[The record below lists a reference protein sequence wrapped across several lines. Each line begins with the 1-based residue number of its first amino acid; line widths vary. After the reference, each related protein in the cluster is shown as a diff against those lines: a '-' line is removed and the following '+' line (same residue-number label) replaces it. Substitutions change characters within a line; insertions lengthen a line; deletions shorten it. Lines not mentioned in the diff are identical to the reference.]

1 MEKLSEKK
9 MKRFHHKFTLPAILI
24 LLVVAIA
31 LLLTGIANMRNQT
44 TLPPN
49 GNASAIGVELNQD
62 YGYVD
67 LHELQANG
75 ISFVYLRSTQGRSYF
90 DDDYL
95 IYRDQVLG
103 TKLAFGT
110 VIAYSNESTP
120 MQHYQYFLKKVGTD
134 TGSLPIWIEPAIDNY
149 DIAYIKQMAQFTGM
163 LLRLNKRVIVDVAVR
178 YKKYFP
184 HDVQFIT
191 GGKKAP
197 DKMQYSFWRYTNNGR
212 VKSVKNLEDGVVM
225 LTYNGTVTQYK
236 EKYGQLTQ

>member
-1 MEKLSEKK
+1 

-134 TGSLPIWIEPAIDNY
+134 TGSLPILIEPAIDNY

>member
-1 MEKLSEKK
+1 

-24 LLVVAIA
+24 LLIVAIV
-31 LLLTGIANMRNQT
+31 LFLTGIANMRNQT

-62 YGYVD
+62 YGYID

-95 IYRDQVLG
+95 LYRDQVLG

-120 MQHYQYFLKKVGTD
+120 TQHYQYFLKKVGTD

-149 DIAYIKQMAQFTGM
+149 DIAYIKQMAQFTSM
-163 LLRLNKRVIVDVAVR
+163 LLRLNKRVIVDVAVK

-184 HDVQFIT
+184 YDVQFIT
-191 GGKKAP
+191 GGRKAP
-197 DKMQYSFWRYTNNGR
+197 DKMQYAFWRYTNNGR

>member
-1 MEKLSEKK
+1 
-9 MKRFHHKFTLPAILI
+9 MKRFHHKFTLPANLI
-24 LLVVAIA
+24 LLIVAIV

-62 YGYVD
+62 YGYID

-95 IYRDQVLG
+95 LYRDQVLG

-134 TGSLPIWIEPAIDNY
+134 TGSLPIWIEPAIDDY
-149 DIAYIKQMAQFTGM
+149 DIAYIKQMAQFTSM
-163 LLRLNKRVIVDVAVR
+163 LLRLNKRVIVGVAVK

-191 GGKKAP
+191 GGRKAP
-197 DKMQYSFWRYTNNGR
+197 DKMQYAFWRYTNNGR

>member
-1 MEKLSEKK
+1 

-24 LLVVAIA
+24 LLIVAIV

-62 YGYVD
+62 YGYID

-95 IYRDQVLG
+95 LYRDQVLG

-120 MQHYQYFLKKVGTD
+120 TQHYQYFLNKVGTD

-149 DIAYIKQMAQFTGM
+149 DIAYIKQMAQFTSM
-163 LLRLNKRVIVDVAVR
+163 LLRLNKRVIVDVAVK

-184 HDVQFIT
+184 YDVQFIT
-191 GGKKAP
+191 GGRKAP
-197 DKMQYSFWRYTNNGR
+197 DKMQYAFWRYTNNGR

>member
-1 MEKLSEKK
+1 

-24 LLVVAIA
+24 LLIVAIV

-62 YGYVD
+62 YGYID

-90 DDDYL
+90 DDDFL
-95 IYRDQVLG
+95 VYRDQVLG

-134 TGSLPIWIEPAIDNY
+134 TGSLPIWIEPAIDDY
-149 DIAYIKQMAQFTGM
+149 DIAYIKQMAQFTDM
-163 LLRLNKRVIVDVAVR
+163 LLRLNKRVIVDVAVK

-191 GGKKAP
+191 GGRKAP
-197 DKMQYSFWRYTNNGR
+197 DKMQYAFWRYTNNGR